1 MFGLGCVAGAAGI
14 SRAADYVKAHP
25 SQLAVL
31 LSVELCSLT
40 LQREDLSVANL
51 ISAGLFGDGA
61 AAVIVAG
68 EECDLPPGGCV
79 RSDSNSPGQEYWQP
93 VRCFIPKRKT

>member
-1 MFGLGCVAGAAGI
+1 M
-14 SRAADYVKAHP
+14 KAHP

-68 EECDLPPGGCV
+68 AECDVPPEVAESGLELVGERYWLPAP
-79 RSDSNSPGQEYWQP
+79 S
-93 VRCFIPKRKT
+93 FIPD